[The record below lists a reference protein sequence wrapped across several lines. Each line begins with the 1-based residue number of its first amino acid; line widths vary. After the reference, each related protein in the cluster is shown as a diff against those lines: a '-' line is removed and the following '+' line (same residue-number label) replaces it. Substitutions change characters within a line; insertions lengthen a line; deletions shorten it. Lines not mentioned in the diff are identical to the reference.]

1 MFREICFFCLSFFL
15 SFSVTEKEG
24 RGWGGVRTESQKYPY
39 VRNGIMQQSSIPA
52 RYSAGRRECWDCK
65 SCACSVKPGDGS
77 GSLKL
82 SNRGNAKVTGLKF
95 GSFMNYNLWLGR
107 L

>member
-1 MFREICFFCLSFFL
+1 MFREYCFFVVAFSFL
-15 SFSVTEKEG
+15 LVWQ
-24 RGWGGVRTESQKYPY
+24 RRRDGGGGGGGE
-39 VRNGIMQQSSIPA
+39 NGKSEIFWHYATVIPA
-52 RYSAGRRECWDCK
+52 RYSAETRECWDCK

-95 GSFMNYNLWLGR
+95 GSFMNYNLCLGR

>member
-1 MFREICFFCLSFFL
+1 MGGGGGGENGKSEISLCTKWHYAT
-15 SFSVTEKEG
+15 V
-24 RGWGGVRTESQKYPY
+24 
-39 VRNGIMQQSSIPA
+39 IPA

-95 GSFMNYNLWLGR
+95 GSFMNYNLCLGR

>member
-24 RGWGGVRTESQKYPY
+24 WGWAVENGKSEIY
-39 VRNGIMQQSSIPA
+39 GIMQQSSIPA